1 MSFIPRTVVSFVALL
16 LVGQAFVAYG
26 QVGRATLTGV
36 VTDPTGS
43 VVAHAAVTAT
53 NIHTGGTYPGT
64 TNEVGTYTIGAL
76 PVGEYSVRVGL
87 QGFKEFVQ
95 SGIRLS
101 ADQVARLDVRLEVGS
116 TAEAIEVRADVQML
130 MTESA
135 STSTNVDTRA
145 FSSLPLTFAEGRNMA
160 VFAEKLIPGWR
171 GSRHDSSVHG
181 TPAGGQ
187 TVLIDGQNNLTGFL
201 SGDFAEQSISPE
213 AIQEMTVTVGAQSAE
228 TGRASGGVLQ
238 FALKSGTNQLHGS
251 GLFQLRNEVLN
262 ANQWGRNLLYYSDPI
277 KNADKARDRER
288 RFNYAGS
295 VGGPVYLP
303 KIYDGRNKTF
313 FHLTF
318 EKFRYSINGATG
330 NWNRTVPLPEFRQ
343 GDFSSILGPV
353 KGTDVLGRDVAE
365 GAIFDPSTL
374 RQVNNVWVMDPF
386 VGNRIPVSRF
396 SEVAKSMIAIYDKYY
411 NPMRD
416 QMSNNYL
423 QSAYW
428 RQSVRQGT
436 IKGDHYFSPSH
447 KLSGY
452 YNWMAQ
458 PRTTSDQG
466 LWTPLDWET
475 GGPYSAYIKQNRNG
489 YNVSLAYDW
498 TVSPTVLN
506 SFRYG
511 YNNGK
516 NFYGSFNQNYDGKPI
531 EEVWGLKGLVR
542 NPDIPPGEG
551 PIPFVQFGGS
561 HRWTPTNLGHR
572 SAGQK
577 DYTNTIISD
586 TLNWH
591 RGKHLFKFGFELNS
605 MHQMM
610 EDYSWWGLQMVFN
623 GRSTSQPLATNI
635 VTGHSWASFLLGAV
649 NSASMAQPLT
659 VYPNMYYLAGFAQ
672 DTWKVT
678 PRLTLTLGLR
688 WNGSSP
694 IYERDDKQANFNR
707 DLIDPASG
715 LPGAVEYMGSGS
727 GRSGKRTPIPGS
739 WRMFGPTFGFAYSI
753 TDRVVARGGYSL
765 TYEPMSFRF
774 TVVPFNSPLQGR
786 MNAAQDSQGPYRESY
801 NLDNGFPNMG
811 WSSVDYSPSWAN
823 IRGNTPTWVSP
834 DFTRS
839 GYSQHMSFGF
849 QTAVTSDLMVET
861 DWRFTKGTRLN
872 GQSMVLPNQVR
883 IEDLRRFT
891 PAVLD
896 ATYATPEA
904 AVAVGLPYT
913 FPGWSGRGY
922 EALRPYPQ
930 LGQNGINAFGAR
942 VGFSTYHSGNLV
954 VTKRMSSGVYA
965 YGAYTF
971 SKTITNV
978 TSVDGANTGF
988 TDTYN
993 LSLYKSIGP
1002 DDRTHVLKSAFVW
1015 ELPVGRGR
1023 HFLGSAGGVL
1033 DHLVSGWTVSATIGY
1048 SSGTPLGTVG
1058 GLGGVTG
1065 WNGAGRVQDFNTPA
1079 GGFKRLFNPDTFDPW
1094 NPNAPGNVFFDTSAF
1109 STPGPQD
1116 LGSAPRRFP
1125 QIRMPWRFSEDASLV
1140 KRFTVHEGVRLE
1152 FRLEMLN
1159 LFNRHYFSTP
1169 QMSASHA
1176 AFGKMQGIDGSADP
1190 RKGQA
1195 GLRIEW

>member
-1 MSFIPRTVVSFVALL
+1 MQLVSRTVVSLLALL

-36 VTDPTGS
+36 VSDPTGS
-43 VVAHAAVTAT
+43 VVARAGVTVT
-53 NIHTGGTYPGT
+53 NINTGGTYPAT
-64 TNEVGTYTIGAL
+64 TNDVGSYTVAAL
-76 PVGEYSVRVGL
+76 PVGEYSVKVEL

-95 SGIRLS
+95 TGIRLS

-130 MTESA
+130 ATESA
-135 STSTNVDTRA
+135 TTSTNMDTRA
-145 FSSLPLTFAEGRNMA
+145 FTRLPLTFAEGRNMA

-181 TPAGGQ
+181 TPSGGQ

-238 FALKSGTNQLHGS
+238 FALKSGSNQLHGS

-262 ANQWGRNLLYYSDPI
+262 ANQWGRNLLYYDDPVR
-277 KNADKARDRER
+277 NADKARDRER

-295 VGGPVYLP
+295 LGGPVYLP

-313 FHLTF
+313 FHLTV
-318 EKFRYSINGATG
+318 ENFRYSINGASGT
-330 NWNRTVPLPEFRQ
+330 WNKTVPLPEFRQ

-353 KGTDVLGRDVAE
+353 KGTDILGRSVAE
-365 GAIFDPSTL
+365 GAIHDPSTL
-374 RQVNNVWVMDPF
+374 RQVNGVWVMDPF
-386 VGNRIPVSRF
+386 IGNRIPVSRF
-396 SEVAKSMIAIYDKYY
+396 SEVAKNMIAIYDKYY
-411 NPMRD
+411 PAMRD

-428 RQSVRQGT
+428 RQTVRQGT

-466 LWTPLDWET
+466 LWTSQDWET
-475 GGPYSAYIKQNRNG
+475 GGPYSGYVKQNRNG

-516 NFYGSFNQNYDGKPI
+516 NFYGSFNQTYDGKPV
-531 EEVWGLKGLVR
+531 EEVWGLRGVAR
-542 NPDIPPGEG
+542 NPDIPAGQG
-551 PIPFVQFGGS
+551 PIPWVQFGGS
-561 HRWTPTNLGHR
+561 HRWTPSPLGHR

-577 DYTNTIISD
+577 DYTNTIVSN
-586 TLNWH
+586 TLNWQ
-591 RGKHLFKFGFELNS
+591 RGKHVFKFGFELNS
-605 MHQMM
+605 MRQYM

-623 GRSTSQPLATNI
+623 GRSTSQPAATSI

-649 NSASMAQPLT
+649 NNASMAQPLT

-678 PRLTLTLGLR
+678 PRLTLNLGLR
-688 WNGSSP
+688 WNGGSP
-694 IYERDDKQANFNR
+694 IYERNDTQANFNR
-707 DLIDPASG
+707 ELIDPATG
-715 LPGAVEYMGSGS
+715 LPGAVEYMGSGP
-727 GRSGKRTPIPGS
+727 GRSGKRTPVPGA
-739 WRMFGPTFGFAYSI
+739 WRMFGPSFGFSYRI
-753 TDRVVARGGYSL
+753 TDRVLARGGYSL

-774 TVVPFNSPLQGR
+774 GVVPFNSPLQGR
-786 MNAAQDSQGPYRESY
+786 MVAAQNSQGEYREAY
-801 NLDNGFPNMG
+801 NLDNGFPNFG
-811 WSSVDYSPSWAN
+811 WSSVNYSPSWAN
-823 IRGNTPTWVSP
+823 IKDNVPTWVSP
-834 DFTRS
+834 DFARS
-839 GYSQHMSFGF
+839 GYHQHMNFGF
-849 QTAVTSDLMVET
+849 QTEVTSDLMVEA

-872 GQSMVLPNQVR
+872 GQSMVIPNQVR
-883 IEDLRRFT
+883 IEDIRRFT
-891 PAVLD
+891 PNVLN
-896 ATYATPEA
+896 AEYASPEA
-904 AVAVGLPYT
+904 AMAVGLPYT
-913 FPGWSGRGY
+913 FPGWSGLGHH
-922 EALRPYPQ
+922 ALRPYPQ
-930 LGQNGINAFGAR
+930 LGQNGINTFGAR

-971 SKTITNV
+971 SKSITNV

-993 LSLYKSIGP
+993 RSLYKSIAP
-1002 DDRTHVLKSAFVW
+1002 EDRTHVLKSAFVW

-1023 HFLGSAGGVL
+1023 RFLGASSGVL
-1033 DHLVSGWTVSATIGY
+1033 NHVVSGWTVSATIGY

-1058 GLGGVTG
+1058 GLGGVAG
-1065 WNGAGRVQDFNTPA
+1065 WNGGGRVQDFNTPA

-1094 NPNAPGNVFFDTSAF
+1094 NPNAAGNMFFDTSAF
-1109 STPGPQD
+1109 STPGSQD

-1125 QIRMPWRFSEDASLV
+1125 QVRMPWTLSEDASLV
-1140 KRFTVHEGVRLE
+1140 KRFAVREGVRLE

-1169 QMSASHA
+1169 QMSASNA
-1176 AFGKMQGIDGSADP
+1176 GFGRMQGISGADP

-1195 GLRIEW
+1195 GLRVEW